1 MMRRTVWL
9 WWLASLAVWFVLG
22 HLLTWAFLHISWD
35 VPLWLQHGIEW
46 AIREVETPDYRP
58 DAADIDSMLC
68 LLLFVVAYLLAAAI
82 VVSASVVAWRH
93 TYGNPAD

>member
-1 MMRRTVWL
+1 MRRTVWL